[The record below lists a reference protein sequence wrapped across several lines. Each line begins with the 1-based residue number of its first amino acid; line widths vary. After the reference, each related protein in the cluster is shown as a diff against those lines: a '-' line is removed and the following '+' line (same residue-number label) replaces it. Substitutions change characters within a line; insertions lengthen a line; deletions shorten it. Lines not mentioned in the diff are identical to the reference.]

1 MSGKKREVM
10 LIPAETPGYP
20 LRADKA
26 PGRNDPCPCK
36 SGKKVKNCC
45 GIEKKYYQR
54 IPKDKVESDT
64 DIEAKKRK
72 IDNV

>member
-1 MSGKKREVM
+1 MRRNKRQVM
-10 LIPAETPGYP
+10 LIAAETPGYP

-45 GIEKKYYQR
+45 GIDKQYYQR
-54 IPKDKVESDT
+54 IPKPVEPERAPAELKAED
-64 DIEAKKRK
+64 
-72 IDNV
+72 

>member
-1 MSGKKREVM
+1 MSKNKRQVM
-10 LIPAETPGYP
+10 LIAEETPDYP
-20 LRADKA
+20 LRADKV

-45 GIEKKYYQR
+45 GTDKQYYQR
-54 IPKDKVESDT
+54 IPKDKAESEM